1 MLFPDA
7 NNLKKTQIS
16 KGFSPAPQRFDFLEP
31 ICSTCPQL
39 ECLVAEGSYTIPEE
53 ISFCVRYH
61 NILLRK
67 NILATTSLIARWKPL
82 SFVHN
87 VKNNYWSLVFG
98 FGNMD
103 AADETLDTGIMLA
116 IYESGPWLGFRTADQ
131 PAIVGWV
138 GSHNKPFHFMVK

>member
-1 MLFPDA
+1 MLSTRSLHRDCETTNSFA
-7 NNLKKTQIS
+7 ALIRT
-16 KGFSPAPQRFDFLEP
+16 FSSENA
-31 ICSTCPQL
+31 
-39 ECLVAEGSYTIPEE
+39 
-53 ISFCVRYH
+53 SF
-61 NILLRK
+61 
-67 NILATTSLIARWKPL
+67 IARWKPL